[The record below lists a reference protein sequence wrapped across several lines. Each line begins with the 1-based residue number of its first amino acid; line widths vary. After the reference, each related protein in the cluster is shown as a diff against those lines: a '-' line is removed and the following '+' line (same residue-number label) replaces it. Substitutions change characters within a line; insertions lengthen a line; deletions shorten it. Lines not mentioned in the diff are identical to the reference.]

1 MSKMSNYSVTM
12 WDFEGCDN
20 EVGEAV
26 YEERMAFLEE
36 MIDKDQAESANHES
50 AMAGGVLMEDMVVA
64 SNADVFGLLQATRE
78 EEDDKESRRAKANSF
93 KFPELAP
100 SIGGIEFFPDTENIS
115 QIAAASV

>member
-64 SNADVFGLLQATRE
+64 SNADVFGLLQADE
-78 EEDDKESRRAKANSF
+78 GKRRAYAAQFKQHSF
-93 KFPELAP
+93 KVPELAS
-100 SIGGIEFFPDTENIS
+100 SIGGIEFFPDAENIS
-115 QIAAASV
+115 QNEAANV